1 MNDSSVEDKLARSLS
16 SGAAEII
23 PYLPYLLRDLWE
35 LGSSPRDMLE
45 MLKAHTQVSPSAK
58 VLDLACG
65 KGAVSILLAKE
76 LACRVRGIDLMP
88 EFIAEAE
95 QKAREWGVCDL
106 CTFLEGDIIQAV
118 ESERDHDIVIL
129 GAVGDVLGDPG
140 QTLALLTKTVKGGGY
155 ILIDDG
161 YGNDPGNEVYHTR
174 AQWLR
179 FIAKAGVELI
189 SEKPVGKEDLASI
202 NREQLTHIINRAE
215 ELKTL
220 HPEKVSLF
228 DGYIESQQAECIEL
242 ENEIT
247 GVTLLL
253 RTQHGSGA

>member
-1 MNDSSVEDKLARSLS
+1 MKACSVEDKLARSLS
-16 SGAAEII
+16 SETSEIL
-23 PYLPYLLRDLWE
+23 PYLPYLLQDLWE

-45 MLKAHTQVSPSAK
+45 MLKTHTNVSSDTK

-76 LACRVRGIDLMP
+76 MACRVRGIDLMP
-88 EFIAEAE
+88 EFIAYAE
-95 QKAREWGVCDL
+95 HKAEEWGVYDL
-106 CTFLEGDIIQAV
+106 CTFLVSDIIQAV

-140 QTLALLTKTVKGGGY
+140 QTLALLTKTVKSGGY

-161 YGNDPGNEVYHTR
+161 YGSESGSEEYYTR

-179 FIAKAGVELI
+179 FIASAGAELI
-189 SEKPVGKEDLASI
+189 GEKPVEKEELASI
-202 NREQLTHIINRAE
+202 NREQLTHIIKRAE
-215 ELKTL
+215 ELKVL
-220 HPEKVSLF
+220 HPEKVLLF
-228 DGYIESQQAECIEL
+228 DGYIESQQAEGIEL

-253 RTQHGSGA
+253 RTWHGYGA